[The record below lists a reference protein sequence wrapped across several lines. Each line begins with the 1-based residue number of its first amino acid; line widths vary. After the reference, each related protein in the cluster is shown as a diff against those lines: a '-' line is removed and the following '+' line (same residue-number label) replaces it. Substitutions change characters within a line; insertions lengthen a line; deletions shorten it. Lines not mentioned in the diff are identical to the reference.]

1 MKVVLDTD
9 VVVAAMR
16 SPAGASAALLRAARA
31 GKVALVATVALHVEY
46 EAICG
51 RAEHR
56 EAAGLTRDDV
66 RIFLD
71 AIAAMA
77 SEVEAHFLWRGR
89 LRDPDDDMVLEAAI
103 NGDADAIATFNR
115 RDFGEVP
122 AEFGIDVLLPRD
134 VLRRIEP

>member
-1 MKVVLDTD
+1 MVLDTD

-31 GKVALVATVALHVEY
+31 SRIALVASVALHVEY

-51 RAEHR
+51 RADHR
-56 EAAGLTRDDV
+56 EAAGLTREETM
-66 RIFLD
+66 IFLD

-77 SEVEAHFLWRGR
+77 EEVEAHFLWRGR

-103 NGDADAIATFNR
+103 NGKADAIVTFNG
-115 RDFGEVP
+115 RDFGDVP

-134 VLRRIEP
+134 ALKRINT